1 MNGTETIKEFDA
13 VLRFARTDRDG
24 FRSTRECVVRFPC
37 SDDFGA
43 AEDTAHRIAYAIV
56 EGLPKTED
64 NNAYGWKMAREPVGT
79 ITEV

>member
-1 MNGTETIKEFDA
+1 MTTAPIKDFDA

-24 FRSTRECVVRFPC
+24 ISSTYECVVRFPC
-37 SDDFGA
+37 FADFEA

-64 NNAYGWKMAREPVGT
+64 NNAYGWKMDREAVGT